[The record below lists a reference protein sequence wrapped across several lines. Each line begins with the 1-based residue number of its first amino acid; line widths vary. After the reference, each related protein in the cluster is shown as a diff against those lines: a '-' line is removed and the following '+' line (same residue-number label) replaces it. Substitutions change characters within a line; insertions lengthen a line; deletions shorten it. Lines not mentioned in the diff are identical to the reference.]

1 MLTMNDHQTFWLFSR
16 GVRRQ
21 RLRPPKKRSVEEH
34 HGVRRAKM
42 KLLECPEKILDH
54 LRALRSRDRRI
65 SQLRKTE
72 NVERNI
78 VVAGTIV
85 S

>member
-1 MLTMNDHQTFWLFSR
+1 
-16 GVRRQ
+16 
-21 RLRPPKKRSVEEH
+21 
-34 HGVRRAKM
+34 M
-42 KLLECPEKILDH
+42 KLPECPEKILDH

>member
-1 MLTMNDHQTFWLFSR
+1 MIIKPSGYFPGGFEDK
-16 GVRRQ
+16 GYV
-21 RLRPPKKRSVEEH
+21 PPKKRSVEEH
-34 HGVRRAKM
+34 HKVRRAKM
-42 KLLECPEKILDH
+42 KLPECPEKILDH

>member
-1 MLTMNDHQTFWLFSR
+1 
-16 GVRRQ
+16 
-21 RLRPPKKRSVEEH
+21 
-34 HGVRRAKM
+34 M
-42 KLLECPEKILDH
+42 KLPECPEKILDH

-65 SQLRKTE
+65 SQLRKTK

-78 VVAGTIV
+78 VVDGPIV